1 MGFKNFKKKDNKI
14 TFNVKNT
21 DVSILNS
28 IRRIILSDIPNVA
41 FDFKPYDFEE
51 KKINIIENTCSLHNE
66 IILQRLS
73 MIPLKFDEDE
83 ITNFEPNK
91 YKFVLKKI
99 NNSSKMMD
107 VTTEDIEIFDEN
119 DKKYNNKFI
128 RKIFPKNK
136 ISGDF
141 ILITKLKPNLFNK
154 DNGDVLEINMI
165 ATKSTAK
172 DYAGFGYVSQCV
184 YFNVIDKKLADEELK
199 KILEKN
205 KELSKKELTNLKNEF
220 NTLDKYRHFRKNEYD
235 EPNYFEF
242 NIESE
247 SRVSPEFLVFKGML
261 ILKNRIEI
269 IVANLIDNKIKID
282 KVKSENDK
290 TSSLESTNFYS
301 FEIENEKHTLGNLI
315 QSLFY
320 NEFIRNGNKKI
331 IEYIGYKSPHPLEEI
346 LILKIKFN
354 EDIKESQI
362 SKVVIEG
369 LVNIQTDIDD
379 LIKKWIDIS
388 KLDKNIIEIS
398 EYI

>member
-41 FDFKPYDFEE
+41 FDFKPYDFQE

-83 ITNFEPNK
+83 INNFEPNK

-136 ISGDF
+136 ISGNF

-184 YFNVIDKKLADEELK
+184 YFNVIDEKLADEELK

-205 KELSKKELTNLKNEF
+205 KELSKKEITNLKNEF

-261 ILKNRIEI
+261 IIKNRIET
-269 IVANLIDNKIKID
+269 IVANLIDSKIKID
-282 KVKSENDK
+282 KVESDNDK

-354 EDIKESQI
+354 EDIKENQI

-369 LVNIQTDIDD
+369 LVNIQTDMDD

-388 KLDKNIIEIS
+388 KLDKKIIEIS

>member
-28 IRRIILSDIPNVA
+28 IRRTILSDIPNVA

-261 ILKNRIEI
+261 ILKNRIET

-282 KVKSENDK
+282 KVESENDK

-369 LVNIQTDIDD
+369 LVNIQKDMDD

>member
-28 IRRIILSDIPNVA
+28 IRRTILSDIPNVA

-83 ITNFEPNK
+83 ITNFEANK
-91 YKFVLKKI
+91 YIFVLKKI

-154 DNGDVLEINMI
+154 DNGDVLEIKMI

-205 KELSKKELTNLKNEF
+205 KELSKKELTNLENEF

-269 IVANLIDNKIKID
+269 IVANFIDNKIKMG

-362 SKVVIEG
+362 NKVVIDG
-369 LVNIQTDIDD
+369 LVNIQKDMDD

>member
-28 IRRIILSDIPNVA
+28 IRRTILSDIPNVA

-128 RKIFPKNK
+128 RKIYPKNK

-184 YFNVIDKKLADEELK
+184 YFNVIDEKLADEELK

-282 KVKSENDK
+282 KVESENDK

-369 LVNIQTDIDD
+369 LVNIQKDMDD

>member
-28 IRRIILSDIPNVA
+28 IRRTILSDIPNVA

-205 KELSKKELTNLKNEF
+205 KELSKKELTNLENEF

-261 ILKNRIEI
+261 ILKNRIET

-282 KVKSENDK
+282 KVESENDK

-369 LVNIQTDIDD
+369 LVNIQKDMDD

>member
-41 FDFKPYDFEE
+41 FDFKPYDFQE

-83 ITNFEPNK
+83 INNFEPNK

-184 YFNVIDKKLADEELK
+184 YFNVIDEKLADEELK

-205 KELSKKELTNLKNEF
+205 KELPKKEIANLKNEF

-261 ILKNRIEI
+261 IIKNRIET
-269 IVANLIDNKIKID
+269 IVANLIDSKIKID
-282 KVKSENDK
+282 KVESDNDK

-320 NEFIRNGNKKI
+320 NEFVRNGNKKI

-354 EDIKESQI
+354 EDIKENQI

-369 LVNIQTDIDD
+369 LVNIQTDMDD

-388 KLDKNIIEIS
+388 KLDKKIIEIS

>member
-41 FDFKPYDFEE
+41 FDFKPYDFQE

-83 ITNFEPNK
+83 INNFEPNK

-136 ISGDF
+136 ISGNF

-184 YFNVIDKKLADEELK
+184 YFNVIDEKLADEELK

-205 KELSKKELTNLKNEF
+205 KELPKKEIANLKNEF

-261 ILKNRIEI
+261 IIKNRIET
-269 IVANLIDNKIKID
+269 IVANLIDSKIKID
-282 KVKSENDK
+282 KVESDNDK

-354 EDIKESQI
+354 EDIKENQI

-369 LVNIQTDIDD
+369 LVNIQTDMDD

-388 KLDKNIIEIS
+388 KLDKKIIEIS

>member
-41 FDFKPYDFEE
+41 FDFKPYDFQE

-83 ITNFEPNK
+83 INNFEPNK

-184 YFNVIDKKLADEELK
+184 YFNVIDEKLADEELK

-205 KELSKKELTNLKNEF
+205 KELPKKEITNLKNEF

-261 ILKNRIEI
+261 IIKNRIET
-269 IVANLIDNKIKID
+269 IVANLIDSKIKID
-282 KVKSENDK
+282 KVESDNDK

-354 EDIKESQI
+354 EDIKENQI

-369 LVNIQTDIDD
+369 LVNIQTDMDD

-388 KLDKNIIEIS
+388 KLDKKIIEIS